1 MSLIFVANPRVIA
14 ADSGQSG
21 FCAGTVVA
29 GGYEL
34 NFCFAPPPPSLYPLL
49 FGVSRGKPPYSLI
62 SYLLTGIVRLLLN
75 N

>member
-1 MSLIFVANPRVIA
+1 MSLIFVANLRVIA
-14 ADSGQSG
+14 VDNEQSG

-34 NFCFAPPPPSLYPLL
+34 TFFFAPPLSLYLLL
-49 FGVSRGKPPYSLI
+49 FVVTRDKPPYSLI
-62 SYLLTGIVRLLLN
+62 TYLLTGIVRWRLN